1 MWVFLIIVKAI
12 VSVFAVCWNLLVG
25 FINIITS
32 SLNKYIRKKNDEI
45 NRGVTEI
52 RQSTIDSILPCR
64 NDVNNTLISGSNANA
79 RARFIA
85 QIAKNAQSCGY
96 ATVILYEGNNSIVG
110 ELQRILGQNNWINI
124 NSQNPMYE
132 PFNSLNSKEVCKTLY
147 DSATKDYDLKMNC
160 NYYIEGMCEF
170 LKHKKISPTLKSFV
184 SCPHADLFDKIDALV
199 LSGTINDTQA
209 QAIRSRLMMGQS
221 EQFKLESLISDLYDQ
236 SESILCK
243 AKGTQKYSVYQAIF
257 DRKIIAID
265 ISSNVNALLIN
276 SIISQIKQAISK
288 GKNLVLITDDLTMSG
303 NDNVKKI
310 LSEKTD
316 KCKVI
321 ACSSDAFSMCD
332 GDDKSFNTM
341 IGNSEQIII
350 LGHAS
355 GASCTK
361 WAEAIGQYN
370 KEEESQSYEKGSSRN
385 SPFQLFPGSNKG
397 TTVNY
402 SIKREYIVRPELINR
417 MSNNEVYTYD
427 HVSNKL
433 IHTFLV

>member
-32 SLNKYIRKKNDEI
+32 SLNNYIRKKNDEI

-52 RQSTIDSILPCR
+52 RQSTIDSLIPCR
-64 NDVNNTLISGSNANA
+64 GDVNNTLISGSNAA
-79 RARFIA
+79 IRAKLIA
-85 QIAKNAQSCGY
+85 QIANNAQSCGC
-96 ATVILYEGNNSIVG
+96 ATVILYEGNNLIVEELNSI
-110 ELQRILGQNNWINI
+110 LDSSNLITI
-124 NSQNPMYE
+124 NSRNPIYE
-132 PFNSLNSKEVCKTLY
+132 PFNSLNFKEICKTIY

-170 LKHKKISPTLKSFV
+170 LKHRKIRPTLISFA
-184 SCPHADLFDKIDALV
+184 SCPHAELFNNIDTLV
-199 LSGTINDTQA
+199 SNGTINDTQA
-209 QAIRSRLMMGQS
+209 QTIRSRLMMGQS
-221 EQFKLESLISDLYDQ
+221 EQYKLESLISDLCDQ
-236 SESILCK
+236 SEAILCK
-243 AKGTQKYSVYQAIF
+243 TKGVPKYSVFQAISE
-257 DRKIIAID
+257 RKTIAID
-265 ISSNVNALLIN
+265 ISSNVNVLLIN

-288 GKNLVLITDDLTMSG
+288 GKDLVLITDDLTMSG
-303 NDNVKKI
+303 NENVKKL

-332 GDDKSFNTM
+332 GDDKSFNTL
-341 IGNSEQIII
+341 IGNSEQIVI

-361 WAEAIGQYN
+361 WADAIGQYN
-370 KEEESQSYEKGSSRN
+370 KEEASQTYERGSSRH
-385 SPFQLFPGSNKG
+385 SPFQLFPGSNKSSS
-397 TTVNY
+397 VNY

-417 MSNNEVYTYD
+417 MSRNEVYAYD
-427 HVSNKL
+427 HFSNKL